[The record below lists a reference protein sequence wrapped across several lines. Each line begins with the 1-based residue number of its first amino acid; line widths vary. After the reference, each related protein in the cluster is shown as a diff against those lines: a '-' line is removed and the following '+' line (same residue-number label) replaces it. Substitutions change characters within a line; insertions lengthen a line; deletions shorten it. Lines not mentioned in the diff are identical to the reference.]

1 MKHTKH
7 TYKKENAMLR
17 PHVETTYERQARERA
32 ERRKKIQEQL
42 NKTVKDRF

>member
-1 MKHTKH
+1 MEHIKR
-7 TYKKENAMLR
+7 TYKKEDAMLE

-42 NKTVKDRF
+42 NKTVKDTF